1 LYESSIMMITRYQ
14 KRISGPLMD
23 RIDLHVEVPRVEY
36 EKLTSGRR
44 GESSEQIRQRVEKA
58 RQIQAERFKAH
69 NLYANADM
77 GPSEVRTLCQLDE
90 TGNRLM
96 RSAMAQ
102 MNLSARAFHR
112 ILKVA
117 RTIADLAETS
127 TIQPAHLAEALQYR
141 PRQA

>member
-1 LYESSIMMITRYQ
+1 
-14 KRISGPLMD
+14 MD

-44 GESSEQIRQRVEKA
+44 GELSEQIRQRVEKA
-58 RQIQAERFKAH
+58 RQTQAERFKEL

-117 RTIADLAETS
+117 RTIADLAEANA
-127 TIQPAHLAEALQYR
+127 IQPAHLAEALQYR
-141 PRQA
+141 PRQN